1 MSHIPFSTTPVGALG
16 LAFALALSAG
26 ASHAANL
33 RYGFDGGAEGVTVTS
48 GGALTHVVEDGNGYL
63 SVADIDNEDMLL
75 VIPLGGATADWSG
88 YLGGTLSFDGRS
100 LNGQLPSWPSF
111 GLLTLTS
118 AAGSV
123 SFDFVPSNHPSSDW
137 IRYTVQLDAATFG
150 PALPSILAAL
160 TSATINL
167 ESGNG
172 PIEVVGIDNLRI
184 TAAVPE
190 PQSWALLLAGLGI
203 AGAMVRRR
211 RG

>member
-1 MSHIPFSTTPVGALG
+1 MIRIPLATTPITAVG
-16 LAFALALSAG
+16 LALALALSTG
-26 ASHAANL
+26 ASHAADL
-33 RYGFDGGAEGVTVTS
+33 RYSFHGDAQGVTVTS
-48 GGALTHVVEDGNGYL
+48 GGVLTHVVEDDNGYL

-75 VIPLGGATADWSG
+75 VIPLGGATADWSS
-88 YLGGTLSFDGRS
+88 YLGGKLSFDGRS
-100 LNGQLPSWPSF
+100 LNGDLPSWPSF

-123 SFDFVPSNHPSSDW
+123 SFDFVPSNHPAADW

-190 PQSWALLLAGLGI
+190 PQSWALLLAGLGV
-203 AGAMVRRR
+203 AGAIARRR
-211 RG
+211 RD